1 MPVSGIFS
9 CDAFPVLLIY
19 LLEYFAAVALAWLS
33 IIAERRSRP
42 TENRCSM
49 KRAEYVG
56 LCVSATV
63 AILGGVA
70 CSKAPRTSSSA
81 GAMAPENM
89 PRIGT
94 VDNRFQSYNIEMLEV
109 TGGRF
114 WKPYKD
120 IGAILN
126 TRTSAKGAGSN
137 QPAGMSPDLYQYR
150 PPIDLSNAR
159 LRKLAAALGPAYVR
173 VSGTWANTTYFQNS
187 DNSAPPK
194 GFNGVLTR
202 QQWKGVVDFA
212 RAVDGKI
219 VTSFATSPGTRN
231 PAGIWTPDQ
240 AREFLAYT
248 QSIGG
253 SLAAAEFMNEPT
265 YAAMGGAP
273 KGYDAAAYARD
284 IAVFRPFIKET
295 APEIV
300 FLGPG
305 SVGEGISLAPPSMSM
320 LKTEDLL
327 KATGPAFDVF
337 SYHSYGAISKRCG
350 AMGAS
355 ATTTPGAALSEEWL
369 SRADRIEAFYAGLRD
384 QFESGK
390 PLWITETADAACGGN
405 PWASTFLDSFRYLDQ
420 LGRMSKRGVQV
431 NIHNT
436 LASSDYGLLDEN
448 TLAPRPNYW
457 AALLWRKF
465 MGTTVLDA
473 GASPAPSLHLYAHCL
488 RGQPGGVAL
497 LAINI
502 DQAASHKFELK
513 AAAERYTLSAPSAQN
528 LEDTHVQLNGTELKL
543 GAGDALPQLAGASTQ
558 SREVTFAPAS
568 ITFLAIPTANNASCR

>member
-1 MPVSGIFS
+1 MDALLKKQASARESG
-9 CDAFPVLLIY
+9 A
-19 LLEYFAAVALAWLS
+19 
-33 IIAERRSRP
+33 
-42 TENRCSM
+42 
-49 KRAEYVG
+49 
-56 LCVSATV
+56 
-63 AILGGVA
+63 
-70 CSKAPRTSSSA
+70 
-81 GAMAPENM
+81 
-89 PRIGT
+89 
-94 VDNRFQSYNIEMLEV
+94 
-109 TGGRF
+109 
-114 WKPYKD
+114 
-120 IGAILN
+120 
-126 TRTSAKGAGSN
+126 N

-150 PPIDLSNAR
+150 PPIDLSKAR

-187 DNSAPPK
+187 DKPAPKTPPK
-194 GFNGVLTR
+194 GFNAVLTR

-212 RAVDGKI
+212 RAVNAKI

-231 PAGIWTPDQ
+231 AAGVWTPDQ
-240 AREFLAYT
+240 ARQFLAYT
-248 QSIGG
+248 ESIGG
-253 SLAAAEFMNEPT
+253 SIAAAEFMNEPT
-265 YAAMGGAP
+265 FAAMGGAP

-305 SVGEGISLAPPSMSM
+305 SVGEGLSLAPPSTRM

-327 KATGPAFDVF
+327 KATGPVFDVF
-337 SYHSYGAISKRCG
+337 SYHSYGAVSKRCA

-369 SRADRIEAFYAGLRD
+369 SRVDRIEAFYASLRD
-384 QFESGK
+384 QFEPGK
-390 PLWITETADAACGGN
+390 PMWITETAEAACGGD

-431 NIHNT
+431 NMHNT

-457 AALLWRKF
+457 AALLWRQF

-497 LAINI
+497 LAINT
-502 DQAASHKFELK
+502 DRAASHSIELRT
-513 AAAERYTLSAPSAQN
+513 AAERYTLSAPSTQD
-528 LEDTHVQLNGTELKL
+528 LEDTHVQLNGTELTL
-543 GAGDALPQLAGASTQ
+543 GTDDELSSLTGVPINSGQ
-558 SREVTFAPAS
+558 VTFAPATIS
-568 ITFLAIPTANNASCR
+568 FLTIPMANNASCR